1 MDKQHQQEKIL
12 ARLQSRL
19 TRVRRLE
26 RMKFLTEQIHSISK
40 VCFPKKEGS
49 PKKTGSSE
57 KEMGSIVLEASLV
70 LPVFLFFVMFLM
82 YIVQMT
88 LVSTALQSTAG
99 EAVKQLST
107 KIYPVSLV
115 FSPSDSAGSGG
126 SESGWKIPELSLT
139 EWAEECASSLPEPL
153 SDWVRAAAARGE
165 QPLQEIKTSVL
176 ETVLDPTVKPLLEP
190 FINTSVLDVER
201 VHVNGVS
208 IPDLKNKTNP
218 YFRLE
223 LSYEL
228 PVKVPFLGKS
238 LRIQAAAAERVW
250 IGDTGEGS
258 NSSGGDTDSAGAAT
272 VLSKPEP
279 AYIGNNATIKVQ
291 VEPGATANLT
301 IFYKSGE
308 SSAKHIGWATAD
320 ENGVIE
326 WNWFV
331 GTRTTEGTWTFVV
344 ETADGAKTVTE
355 FNVAS
360 RK

>member
-1 MDKQHQQEKIL
+1 MEKQELDQKEY
-12 ARLQSRL
+12 ARWLLRL
-19 TRVRRLE
+19 TRLR
-26 RMKFLTEQIHSISK
+26 KIEQLKSLPKQASSS
-40 VCFPKKEGS
+40 KKEQ
-49 PKKTGSSE
+49 
-57 KEMGSIVLEASLV
+57 GSIVLEASLV
-70 LPVFLFFVMFLM
+70 LPVFLFFVMFLV

-88 LVSTALQSTAG
+88 LISTALQSTAG

-115 FSPSDSAGSGG
+115 FTPSDSAGGG
-126 SESGWKIPELSLT
+126 EKGSGWSIPELSLT
-139 EWAEECASSLPEPL
+139 EWAEEYASSLPEPL
-153 SDWVRAAAARGE
+153 SNWVRAAAASGE
-165 QPLQEIKTSVL
+165 EPLQEIKTSVI
-176 ETVLDPTVKPLLEP
+176 ETVLDPAVKPLLQP
-190 FINTSVLDVER
+190 FIDPVLLDMER
-201 VHVNGVS
+201 IHVNGISV
-208 IPDLKNKTNP
+208 PDLKNKTNP

-228 PVKVPFLGKS
+228 PIKVPFLGKP

-258 NSSGGDTDSAGAAT
+258 NSNEGDGDAAGSIT

-308 SSAKHIGWATAD
+308 STAKHIGWATAD
-320 ENGVIE
+320 KNGVIE

-344 ETADGAKTVTE
+344 ETADGSKTTAE
-355 FNVAS
+355 FKVAS

>member
-1 MDKQHQQEKIL
+1 MEKQELDPKEC
-12 ARLQSRL
+12 ARWLLRL
-19 TRVRRLE
+19 TRLRK
-26 RMKFLTEQIHSISK
+26 MEQLKSLPKQASSS
-40 VCFPKKEGS
+40 KKEQGS
-49 PKKTGSSE
+49 
-57 KEMGSIVLEASLV
+57 MVLEASLV
-70 LPVFLFFVMFLM
+70 LPVFLFFVMFLV

-88 LVSTALQSTAG
+88 LISTALQSTAG

-115 FSPSDSAGSGG
+115 FTPSDSAGGEEKG
-126 SESGWKIPELSLT
+126 SGWSIPELSLT
-139 EWAEECASSLPEPL
+139 EWAEEYASSLPDPL
-153 SDWVRAAAARGE
+153 SNWMRAAASSGE
-165 QPLQEIKTSVL
+165 QPLQEIKTSVI
-176 ETVLDPTVKPLLEP
+176 ETVLDPAIKPLLQP
-190 FINTSVLDVER
+190 FIDPELLDMER
-201 VHVNGVS
+201 IHVNGISV
-208 IPDLKNKTNP
+208 PDLKNKTNP

-228 PVKVPFLGKS
+228 PIKVPFLGKP
-238 LRIQAAAAERVW
+238 LRIQAAAAERIW

-258 NSSGGDTDSAGAAT
+258 NSNEGNGDAAGSIT

-308 SSAKHIGWATAD
+308 STAKHIGWATAD

-344 ETADGAKTVTE
+344 ETADGSKTTTE

>member
-1 MDKQHQQEKIL
+1 MNKQHQQEKIGVRIL
-12 ARLQSRL
+12 NRLK
-19 TRVRRLE
+19 RVRRLK
-26 RMKFLTEQIHSISK
+26 RMKSLTVQIRSPQKVLFSGKEQ
-40 VCFPKKEGS
+40 
-49 PKKTGSSE
+49 
-57 KEMGSIVLEASLV
+57 GSIVLEASLV
-70 LPVFLFFVMFLM
+70 LPVFLFFVMFLI

-99 EAVKQLST
+99 EGVKQLST
-107 KIYPVSLV
+107 QIYPVSLV
-115 FSPSDSAGSGG
+115 FTPTDSAGSD

-139 EWAEECASSLPEPL
+139 EWAEEYASSLPEPL
-153 SDWVRAAAARGE
+153 SDWVRTAATRGE
-165 QPLQEIKTSVL
+165 QPLQEIKTSVI
-176 ETVLDPTVKPLLEP
+176 ENVLDPAVKPLLKP
-190 FINTSVLDVER
+190 FIETTLLDAER
-201 VHVNGVS
+201 VHVNGISV
-208 IPDLKNKTNP
+208 PDLKNKTNP

-228 PVKVPFLGKS
+228 PIKVPFLSKP

-258 NSSGGDTDSAGAAT
+258 SSSGGDADSAGAAI

-279 AYIGNNATIKVQ
+279 AYIGNRAIIKVK

-344 ETADGAKTVTE
+344 ETADGVKTETE

-360 RK
+360 RT

>member
-1 MDKQHQQEKIL
+1 MDKQHQQQKKL
-12 ARLQSRL
+12 ACLQNRL
-19 TRVRRLE
+19 TQIRKMEKLKSRREQRRLPE
-26 RMKFLTEQIHSISK
+26 K
-40 VCFPKKEGS
+40 VCS
-49 PKKTGSSE
+49 PDKVHSPE
-57 KEMGSIVLEASLV
+57 REQGSIVLEASLV
-70 LPVFLFFVMFLM
+70 LPVFLFFVMFLI

-99 EAVKQLST
+99 EAVKQLSAQ
-107 KIYPVSLV
+107 IYPVSLV
-115 FSPSDSAGSGG
+115 FTPSDSAGNGG
-126 SESGWKIPELSLT
+126 SEGGWRVPEFSLK
-139 EWAEECASSLPEPL
+139 EWAEEYASSLPEPL

-176 ETVLDPTVKPLLEP
+176 ETVLDPAVKPLLKP

-201 VHVNGVS
+201 VHVNGIS

-258 NSSGGDTDSAGAAT
+258 NSSGGEADSAGAAI

-279 AYIGNNATIKVQ
+279 AYIGNNATIKVK

-320 ENGVIE
+320 EHGVIE

-331 GTRTTEGTWTFVV
+331 GTRTTEGTWSFVV

>member
-1 MDKQHQQEKIL
+1 MRKRG
-12 ARLQSRL
+12 RLKSL
-19 TRVRRLE
+19 H
-26 RMKFLTEQIHSISK
+26 EQACS
-40 VCFPKKEGS
+40 PRKEQ
-49 PKKTGSSE
+49 
-57 KEMGSIVLEASLV
+57 GSIVLEASLV
-70 LPVFLFFVMFLM
+70 LPVFLFFVMFLI

-88 LVSTALQSTAG
+88 LISTALQITAG

-115 FSPSDSAGSGG
+115 FTPSDSAGGG
-126 SESGWKIPELSLT
+126 ETGSDWKIPELSLT
-139 EWAEECASSLPEPL
+139 EWAEEYASSLPEPL
-153 SDWVRAAAARGE
+153 SHWVRAAAASGE
-165 QPLQEIKTSVL
+165 QPLQEIKTSVT
-176 ETVLDPTVKPLLEP
+176 ETVLDPAVKPLLQP
-190 FINTSVLDVER
+190 FIDPVLLDMER
-201 VHVNGVS
+201 VHVNGISV
-208 IPDLKNKTNP
+208 PDLKNKTNP

-228 PVKVPFLGKS
+228 PIKVPFLGKP

-258 NSSGGDTDSAGAAT
+258 NSGEGNGDASGSVT

-279 AYIGNNATIKVQ
+279 AYIGNNATIKVKL
-291 VEPGATANLT
+291 EPGATANLT

-308 SSAKHIGWATAD
+308 STAKHIGWATAD

-344 ETADGAKTVTE
+344 ETADGVKTETE

>member
-1 MDKQHQQEKIL
+1 MAKQHQQKKEY
-12 ARLQSRL
+12 ARLRIRL
-19 TRVRRLE
+19 AELRKRGRLKSLYEQACSTR
-26 RMKFLTEQIHSISK
+26 KEQ
-40 VCFPKKEGS
+40 
-49 PKKTGSSE
+49 
-57 KEMGSIVLEASLV
+57 GSIVLEASLV
-70 LPVFLFFVMFLM
+70 LPVFLFFVMFLI

-88 LVSTALQSTAG
+88 LISTALQSTAG

-115 FSPSDSAGSGG
+115 FTPSDSAGGG
-126 SESGWKIPELSLT
+126 ETGNGWKIPELSLT
-139 EWAEECASSLPEPL
+139 EWAEEYASSLPEPL
-153 SDWVRAAAARGE
+153 SHWVRAAAASGE
-165 QPLQEIKTSVL
+165 QPLQEIKTSVM
-176 ETVLDPTVKPLLEP
+176 ETVLDPAVKPLLQP
-190 FINTSVLDVER
+190 FIDPVLLDMER
-201 VHVNGVS
+201 VHVNGISV
-208 IPDLKNKTNP
+208 PDLKNKTNP

-228 PVKVPFLGKS
+228 PIKVPFIGKP

-258 NSSGGDTDSAGAAT
+258 NSGEGNGDVSGSVT

-279 AYIGNNATIKVQ
+279 AYIGNNATIKVK

-308 SSAKHIGWATAD
+308 STAKHIGWATAD

-344 ETADGAKTVTE
+344 ETADGVKTETE

>member
-1 MDKQHQQEKIL
+1 MDKQHQQGKIL
-12 ARLQSRL
+12 ACLQNRL
-19 TRVRRLE
+19 TQICRLE
-26 RMKFLTEQIHSISK
+26 RLKSWREQRRSPQK
-40 VCFPKKEGS
+40 VRS
-49 PKKTGSSE
+49 PE
-57 KEMGSIVLEASLV
+57 REYGSIVLEASLV
-70 LPVFLFFVMFLM
+70 LPVFLFFVMFLI

-107 KIYPVSLV
+107 QIYPVSLV
-115 FSPSDSAGSGG
+115 FTPSDSAGNG
-126 SESGWKIPELSLT
+126 SEGGWKVPELSLT
-139 EWAEECASSLPEPL
+139 EWAEEYASSLPDPL

-165 QPLQEIKTSVL
+165 QPLQEIKTSIL
-176 ETVLDPTVKPLLEP
+176 ETVLDPTVKPLLKP
-190 FINTSVLDVER
+190 FINTSVLEVDR
-201 VHVNGVS
+201 VHVNGIS

-258 NSSGGDTDSAGAAT
+258 DSSGGDADSAGAAT
-272 VLSKPEP
+272 VISKPEP
-279 AYIGNNATIKVQ
+279 AYIGNNATIKVK

>member
-1 MDKQHQQEKIL
+1 MDKQYQQYQQQAQQEKML
-12 ARLQSRL
+12 ERLQARLTQIN
-19 TRVRRLE
+19 RLE
-26 RMKFLTEQIHSISK
+26 RLKNLKSLKERSRSL
-40 VCFPKKEGS
+40 KKEQ
-49 PKKTGSSE
+49 
-57 KEMGSIVLEASLV
+57 GSIVLEASLV
-70 LPVFLFFVMFLM
+70 LPVFLFFVMFLI

-115 FSPSDSAGSGG
+115 FTPSDSAGSGSSDSG
-126 SESGWKIPELSLT
+126 TGWKIPELSLT
-139 EWAEECASSLPEPL
+139 EWAEGYASSLPEPL

-165 QPLQEIKTSVL
+165 QPLQQIKTSVL
-176 ETVLDPTVKPLLEP
+176 EAVLDPVVKPLLKP
-190 FINTSVLDVER
+190 FMNTSLLDYER

-208 IPDLKNKTNP
+208 IPNLKNKTNP

-223 LSYEL
+223 LSYDL
-228 PVKVPFLGKS
+228 PLKVPFLGKS
-238 LRIQAAAAERVW
+238 LRIQASAAERLW

-258 NSSGGDTDSAGAAT
+258 DGSGDGTDSTGSVT

-279 AYIGNNATIKVQ
+279 AYIGNNAMIKVK
-291 VEPGATANLT
+291 VEPGTTANLT

-308 SSAKHIGWATAD
+308 STAKHIGWATAD
-320 ENGVIE
+320 ENGEIQWE
-326 WNWFV
+326 WFV

-344 ETADGAKTVTE
+344 ETAEGVAMETAFD
-355 FNVAS
+355 VAS

>member
-1 MDKQHQQEKIL
+1 M
-12 ARLQSRL
+12 
-19 TRVRRLE
+19 
-26 RMKFLTEQIHSISK
+26 
-40 VCFPKKEGS
+40 
-49 PKKTGSSE
+49 
-57 KEMGSIVLEASLV
+57 VLEASLV
-70 LPVFLFFVMFLM
+70 LPVFLFFIMFLIF
-82 YIVQMT
+82 IVQMT
-88 LVSTALQSTAG
+88 LISTALQSTAG

-107 KIYPVSLV
+107 KIYPVSLA
-115 FSPSDSAGSGG
+115 FTPSDSAGGEGSGG
-126 SESGWKIPELSLT
+126 GWKIPELSLT
-139 EWAEECASSLPEPL
+139 EWAEGYASSLPEPL
-153 SDWVRAAAARGE
+153 SDWVRSAAASGE

-176 ETVLDPTVKPLLEP
+176 ETVLDPTVKPLLQP
-190 FINTSVLDVER
+190 FIEPTLLNMER
-201 VHVNGVS
+201 VHVNGIS

-228 PVKVPFLGKS
+228 PIKVPFLSKP

-258 NSSGGDTDSAGAAT
+258 DGSAGDGDTAGSAT
-272 VLSKPEP
+272 VLSKPDP
-279 AYIGNNATIKVQ
+279 AYIGNNATIKVK

-320 ENGVIE
+320 ENGIIE

-331 GTRTTEGTWTFVV
+331 GTRTTEGTWSFVV
-344 ETADGAKTVTE
+344 ETGDGAKTETT

>member
-1 MDKQHQQEKIL
+1 MEKQELDPKEY
-12 ARLQSRL
+12 ARWLLRL
-19 TRVRRLE
+19 TRMRK
-26 RMKFLTEQIHSISK
+26 MEQLKSLPKQASSS
-40 VCFPKKEGS
+40 KKEQ
-49 PKKTGSSE
+49 
-57 KEMGSIVLEASLV
+57 GSIVLEASLV
-70 LPVFLFFVMFLM
+70 LPVFLFFVMFLV

-88 LVSTALQSTAG
+88 LISTALQSTAG

-115 FSPSDSAGSGG
+115 FTPSDSAGGG
-126 SESGWKIPELSLT
+126 EKGSGWSIPELSLT
-139 EWAEECASSLPEPL
+139 EWAEEYASSLPDPL
-153 SDWVRAAAARGE
+153 SNWVRTAAASGE
-165 QPLQEIKTSVL
+165 QPLQEIKTSVI
-176 ETVLDPTVKPLLEP
+176 ETVLDPAIKPLLQP
-190 FINTSVLDVER
+190 FIDPELLDIER
-201 VHVNGVS
+201 IHVNGISV
-208 IPDLKNKTNP
+208 PDLKNKTNP

-228 PVKVPFLGKS
+228 PIKVPFLGKP
-238 LRIQAAAAERVW
+238 LRIQAAAAERIW

-258 NSSGGDTDSAGAAT
+258 NSNEGDGDAAGSIT

-308 SSAKHIGWATAD
+308 STAKHIGWATAD
-320 ENGVIE
+320 ENGLIE

-344 ETADGAKTVTE
+344 ETADGSKTTTE